1 MGVVGLEWYSV
12 PTLWVWLGKIFSWDE
27 VHDGGLAKGQ
37 PEGAEGHVAVQE
49 AALVD
54 EAQDLR
60 LGHRLLGPACNTKN
74 THHVHAHYKPYRQ
87 TTSRK

>member
-1 MGVVGLEWYSV
+1 M
-12 PTLWVWLGKIFSWDE
+12 
-27 VHDGGLAKGQ
+27 HDGGLAKGQ

-60 LGHRLLGPACNTKN
+60 LGHRLLGPACNTKTHASHPRSLQTN
-74 THHVHAHYKPYRQ
+74 TPRAGLQRQ
-87 TTSRK
+87 PKNTTMLSFFEWS